1 MKDYYGILELSPNAT
16 LDEIRAQY
24 RLMLNAWHPDKHS
37 NPEHKAK
44 AQERTKEITEAYSIL
59 SDPPKRAQYDKSRS
73 MPPSESD
80 KQKNQAQTYQPLSQ
94 EAETYNEAI
103 ELLQDPNANDRSY
116 RDAASLL
123 SIVVTRAEQ
132 EFPLARSIL
141 ALVLTNLK
149 DYKAAEQ
156 HANIALKRSPY
167 DFRAQFVRV
176 RIASANMK
184 VLKQQGA
191 MGVLDLLSQG
201 TAATLIG
208 GGMVLTSQMKFKDE
222 VIRLISIFRQL
233 CTTRLPAIEFTY
245 LLERLFEIA
254 NFISE
259 NQASIPSGKV
269 NVYAEI
275 ANAPINSVVFENEAE
290 RKEAQRLIRLA
301 QGYALSF
308 K

>member
-1 MKDYYGILELSPNAT
+1 MKDYYNILELSPNAT
-16 LDEIRAQY
+16 LDEIKAQY

-44 AQERTKEITEAYSIL
+44 AEERTKEITEAYSVL
-59 SDPPKRAQYDKSRS
+59 SDPAKRAQYDKSRS
-73 MPPSESD
+73 MP
-80 KQKNQAQTYQPLSQ
+80 QNQAQTYQPLSQ
-94 EAETYNEAI
+94 EAETFNEAI
-103 ELLQDPNANDRSY
+103 ELLQDPNANERSY

-141 ALVLTNLK
+141 ALVLTDLK

-156 HANIALKRSPY
+156 HANIALKRNPN
-167 DFRAQFVRV
+167 DFRAQFVKV
-176 RIASANMK
+176 RIASVNMK
-184 VLKQQGA
+184 VLKQEGV

-222 VIRLISIFRQL
+222 VIRLLTIFRQL
-233 CTTRLPAIEFTY
+233 CATTIPATEFTY
-245 LLERLFEIA
+245 LLERLFDIA

-259 NQASIPSGKV
+259 NRASIPSGKV

-275 ANAPINSVVFENEAE
+275 ANAPTNKVVFDSEAE

-301 QGYALSF
+301 QGYSLSF